1 VENDAMS
8 ETLLSEVETD
18 VPAAWLT
25 IGSVLRDRM
34 ISNVAQLAQTLAFE
48 TATVREGLEYWVSHG
63 MVEVLRPYNGRQPFD
78 DELDYYRWKQSSDRD
93 FLWEQ
98 TI

>member
-1 VENDAMS
+1 MS

-18 VPAAWLT
+18 VPAIWLA
-25 IGSVLRDRM
+25 ISNVLRDQG
-34 ISNVAQLAQTLAFE
+34 ISNVARLAQTLAFE
-48 TATVREGLEYWVSHG
+48 TATVREGLEYFVRCG
-63 MVEVLRPYNGRQPFD
+63 MVDVLRPFNRQQPFD
-78 DELDYYRWKQSSDRD
+78 DELDFYLWKRSSDRD